1 MVKIEYIRDDI
12 KYMELCNNDY
22 ITLKI
27 FCCIKDLTY
36 MSDSN
41 YYVLGIRALSD
52 YFKMSYRQIQ
62 EKIKWLIEN
71 NLIIEYPNQKGN
83 YTYYRVNTDILR
95 DYNDNKENIANELK
109 NAKNEIKS
117 LKKYITKLEQELK
130 IQKIGSDSVSGEEQT
145 SEWLKKFKKEQDK
158 KEQQIT
164 IDEIINN
171 K

>member
-1 MVKIEYIRDDI
+1 MIKIDYIRDDM
-12 KYMELCNNDY
+12 KYMEICNNDY

-36 MSDSN
+36 MSESN
-41 YYVLGIRALSD
+41 YYVLGCKALAE
-52 YFKMSYRQIQ
+52 YFKITYRTIQ
-62 EKIKWLIEN
+62 TKLDWLIEH

-95 DYNDNKENIANELK
+95 DYNDNKENIAQELK

-117 LKKYITKLEQELK
+117 LKNYIVKLEQKLNIEK
-130 IQKIGSDSVSGEEQT
+130 NGSTQKIERKSKWLEEFQKRFEEEEQNENQL
-145 SEWLKKFKKEQDK
+145 S
-158 KEQQIT
+158 
-164 IDEIINN
+164 IDDI